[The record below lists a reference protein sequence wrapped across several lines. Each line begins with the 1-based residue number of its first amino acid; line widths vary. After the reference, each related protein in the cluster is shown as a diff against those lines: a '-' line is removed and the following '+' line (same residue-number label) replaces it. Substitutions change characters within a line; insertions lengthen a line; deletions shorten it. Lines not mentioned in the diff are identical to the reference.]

1 MFNAS
6 SNYLDNFLHQITGG
20 NRVLVLKLSLVV
32 PALLASI
39 GNHLNMNSHGE
50 QEQLFAIQSGESALK

>member
-1 MFNAS
+1 MHLATTWTIFYS
-6 SNYLDNFLHQITGG
+6 RITGG

-39 GNHLNMNSHGE
+39 GNHLNMNSRGE
-50 QEQLFAIQSGESALK
+50 QEQLFAIHFGESGLK